1 MLSSFWGEV
10 YFRVSRH
17 LGTGVVSVI
26 RRKFCVEV
34 RVLILAYA
42 RELRQEIRE
51 AEELEEQRRKN
62 LQG

>member
-1 MLSSFWGEV
+1 M
-10 YFRVSRH
+10 SRH

-26 RRKFCVEV
+26 RNKFRVEY
-34 RVLILAYA
+34 RVLIMAYA

-62 LQG
+62 S

>member
-1 MLSSFWGEV
+1 M
-10 YFRVSRH
+10 SRH